1 MSLIA
6 ALGMAAGSVGAL
18 GAEMAAR
25 HKPPVADSDAAA
37 ADSCGQR
44 SAQRLVGTLITP
56 QKRTALVRVIG
67 HDRIRVIRPGA
78 IITHDRRDDRL
89 NLIVDDR
96 GTLLAARCG

>member
-6 ALGMAAGSVGAL
+6 ALGMASGSVGAL

-25 HKPPVADSDAAA
+25 HRPPVAEPDATA

-44 SAQRLVGTLITP
+44 AAQRLAGKPFTP
-56 QKRTALVRVIG
+56 QARAALVRVIG

-78 IITHDRRDDRL
+78 IITQDRRDDRL

-96 GTLLAARCG
+96 GNLLTARCG